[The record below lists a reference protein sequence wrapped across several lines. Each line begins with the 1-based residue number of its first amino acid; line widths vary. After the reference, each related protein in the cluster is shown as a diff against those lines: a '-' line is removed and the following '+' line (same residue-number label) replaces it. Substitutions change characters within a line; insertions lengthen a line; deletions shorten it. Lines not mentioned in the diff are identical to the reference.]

1 MARVV
6 TGKGERAAEPHGNT
20 ARGLAQP
27 PVGDREMIE
36 VIQLWEQG
44 QLRTNASKFQRVI
57 KDSKIISKRV
67 GLRGSFSVATKGSL
81 RPLACYLW
89 LSITA

>member
-27 PVGDREMIE
+27 PVGDWR
-36 VIQLWEQG
+36 
-44 QLRTNASKFQRVI
+44 
-57 KDSKIISKRV
+57 
-67 GLRGSFSVATKGSL
+67 
-81 RPLACYLW
+81 
-89 LSITA
+89 